1 MNYLTTFV
9 LFVSLSLSNGFSS
22 PTDIVAE
29 KVIENV
35 NKDIVSPIEDPNLN
49 VNDPTIV
56 FSDPINSATKLLYD
70 LDVHVQN
77 FVPSEAAVPN
87 DEVGLPT
94 TQDEPVT
101 PQVHI
106 YIGSNSELEIA
117 LSKQGDSVSAL
128 VVQLDTLQKRIQ
140 DTVTEL
146 TARRR
151 YILSAML
158 RPMLNSVRRIRSN
171 VMRIQTQL
179 TSIQSAASAPGT
191 RPNSGLPN
199 PADQTAIDNIRK
211 RVEDIQKRI
220 GDIIGRIGS
229 TLSLPGSNASGQT
242 SQRPPSG

>member
-9 LFVSLSLSNGFSS
+9 LFVSLSLSNGELIFKMSIILITKDLIHHSIQSGFSS

-87 DEVGLPT
+87 DEVGLTT

-140 DTVTEL
+140 VCFPL
-146 TARRR
+146 NIKLFHSSV
-151 YILSAML
+151 ILF
-158 RPMLNSVRRIRSN
+158 RN
-171 VMRIQTQL
+171 
-179 TSIQSAASAPGT
+179 
-191 RPNSGLPN
+191 
-199 PADQTAIDNIRK
+199 
-211 RVEDIQKRI
+211 
-220 GDIIGRIGS
+220 
-229 TLSLPGSNASGQT
+229 
-242 SQRPPSG
+242 